1 MSANFCQPLIPR
13 IRLEGPLL
21 EGCLRRHPGAR
32 RFHHS
37 VLGALHRQ
45 GFRGYGVG
53 PRDLRPLWGFDRHQ
67 PNLRSGEHED
77 RPGRTVTDS
86 HDHEIPRRESEIR
99 KSRGLGRSPQR
110 ATGGFAP
117 PGLSDGTRECSRIA
131 GRRFS
136 GDLQLALRLT
146 DFARGVARVSLASR
160 FAVPRTLFASL
171 RAILD
176 ASRPAIGCA
185 TDTALIRNV
194 SFAGTECRR
203 RLLQTCS
210 LESIAKN

>member
-1 MSANFCQPLIPR
+1 MQKGTLQIVITKSRPERAQS
-13 IRLEGPLL
+13 G
-21 EGCLRRHPGAR
+21 
-32 RFHHS
+32 
-37 VLGALHRQ
+37 Q
-45 GFRGYGVG
+45 GG
-53 PRDLRPLWGFDRHQ
+53 
-67 PNLRSGEHED
+67 
-77 RPGRTVTDS
+77 RPGISQVIG
-86 HDHEIPRRESEIR
+86 EPRRESEIR

-110 ATGGFAP
+110 ATGEFAP
-117 PGLSDGTRECSRIA
+117 PGLSDGIRECSRIA

-210 LESIAKN
+210 LESIAKS